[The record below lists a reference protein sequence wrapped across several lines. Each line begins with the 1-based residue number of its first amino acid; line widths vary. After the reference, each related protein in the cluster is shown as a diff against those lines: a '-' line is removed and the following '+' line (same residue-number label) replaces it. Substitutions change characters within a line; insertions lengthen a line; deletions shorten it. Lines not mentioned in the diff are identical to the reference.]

1 MRWCGTSSS
10 GSPRASRTRARRVSG
25 SRSSAATRR
34 PKSESAAGHATSS
47 MSVDCFLDTN
57 VLVYAVSS
65 AEGDASRRATAL
77 NLVERADFGLSAQV
91 LQEFY
96 VTVTRKIRK
105 PLPPDQAVA
114 LIDEYRLFP
123 TVPTDYPLIV
133 AAVELSLRYG
143 ISYWD
148 GAIVAAAE
156 VLEASTLYTE
166 DLNHG
171 QRYGRVL
178 AVNPFLEP

>member
-1 MRWCGTSSS
+1 
-10 GSPRASRTRARRVSG
+10 
-25 SRSSAATRR
+25 
-34 PKSESAAGHATSS
+34 
-47 MSVDCFLDTN
+47 MSVECFLDTN

-65 AEGDASRRATAL
+65 ADGDTAKRTKAL
-77 NLVERADFGLSAQV
+77 DLVQHSDFGLSAQV

-96 VTVTRKIRK
+96 VTVTRKIRT
-105 PLPPDQAVA
+105 PLPPDLAVA
-114 LIDEYRLFP
+114 LMDEYRRFP
-123 TVPTDYPLIV
+123 MVATDYPLV
-133 AAVELSLRYG
+133 VSAVELSLRYG

-171 QRYGRVL
+171 QQYGNVL
-178 AVNPFLEP
+178 AVNPFLDA

>member
-1 MRWCGTSSS
+1 
-10 GSPRASRTRARRVSG
+10 
-25 SRSSAATRR
+25 
-34 PKSESAAGHATSS
+34 
-47 MSVDCFLDTN
+47 MSVECFLDTN

-65 AEGDASRRATAL
+65 AEGEAAKRSKAL
-77 NLVERADFGLSAQV
+77 DLVRQSDFGLSAQV

-105 PLPPDQAVA
+105 PLAPELAVA
-114 LIDEYRLFP
+114 LMDEYRVFP

-133 AAVELSLRYG
+133 AAVEVSLRHG

-156 VLEASTLYTE
+156 VLEAEVLYTE

-171 QRYGRVL
+171 QQYGPVR
-178 AVNPFLEP
+178 AVNPFLGI

>member
-1 MRWCGTSSS
+1 
-10 GSPRASRTRARRVSG
+10 
-25 SRSSAATRR
+25 
-34 PKSESAAGHATSS
+34 

-57 VLVYAVSS
+57 VLVYTISS
-65 AEGDASRRATAL
+65 AEGDAARRSKAL
-77 NLVERADFGLSAQV
+77 ALVQRYDFGLSAQV

-105 PLPPDQAVA
+105 PLPPDLAVA
-114 LIDEYRLFP
+114 LMDEYREFP
-123 TVPTDYPLIV
+123 MVPTDYPLIV
-133 AAVELSLRYG
+133 SAAELSLRYG

-148 GAIVAAAE
+148 AAIVAAAE

-171 QRYGRVL
+171 QRYGSVL
-178 AVNPFLEP
+178 AVNPFLEA

>member
-1 MRWCGTSSS
+1 
-10 GSPRASRTRARRVSG
+10 
-25 SRSSAATRR
+25 
-34 PKSESAAGHATSS
+34 

-57 VLVYAVSS
+57 ILVYAVSA
-65 AEGDASRRATAL
+65 AEADAAKRARAL
-77 NLVERADFGLSAQV
+77 DLVRQSDFGLSAQV

-105 PLPPDQAVA
+105 PLAPELAVA
-114 LIDEYRLFP
+114 LMDEYRVFP

-133 AAVELSLRYG
+133 AAVELSLRHG

-156 VLEASTLYTE
+156 VLEAEVLYTE

-171 QRYGRVL
+171 QQYGPVR
-178 AVNPFLEP
+178 AVNPFLGI